1 MRVLGLGERA
11 RAAYNMAT
19 RLAAQPWYTMNVV
32 QGMSRMARDILLSC
46 RGRRQVEEGTG
57 EEW

>member
-1 MRVLGLGERA
+1 MRVLGLGGRA

-32 QGMSRMARDILLSC
+32 QGMSRMACDIL
-46 RGRRQVEEGTG
+46 
-57 EEW
+57 